1 MKQDWSSWLKRVG
14 ILGFLFFLVKGIIWL
29 VVFYLAWRAAK

>member
-1 MKQDWSSWLKRVG
+1 MKQDWRSWLKRVG
-14 ILGFLFFLVKGIIWL
+14 ILGFLFFLVKGILWL

>member
-1 MKQDWSSWLKRVG
+1 MKQDWRSWLKRVG
-14 ILGFLFFLVKGIIWL
+14 ILGFLFFLAKGIIWL